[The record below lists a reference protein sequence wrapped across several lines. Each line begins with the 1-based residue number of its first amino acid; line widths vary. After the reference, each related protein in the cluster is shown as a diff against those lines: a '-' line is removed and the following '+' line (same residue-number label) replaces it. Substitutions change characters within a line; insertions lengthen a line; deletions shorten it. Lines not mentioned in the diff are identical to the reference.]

1 MPKNNGCDCR
11 KCKNCCWISPG
22 WFGSIKE
29 VRGAAKIVGMPVR
42 EFAKEFLI
50 GEWWAGDDEDV
61 IVPAPRKNFDRLS
74 DVLSKEQQ
82 ELDKIKTRIGK
93 ASLWRKGKSKILHN
107 DIWKEAKLRNG
118 KGFVRASWG
127 HNLMAGFACI
137 FLTED
142 EKCIIHK
149 SKPTEC
155 RKSFGCK
162 KTTVK
167 PTTRIRI
174 AKYWKKHQDFIEYL
188 NRQ

>member
-29 VRGAAKIVGMPVR
+29 VRGAARIVGMPVR
-42 EFAKEFLI
+42 EFAKEVLI

-74 DVLSKEQQ
+74 KENQKI
-82 ELDKIKTRIGK
+82 ELEIGSRI
-93 ASLWRKGKSKILHN
+93 
-107 DIWKEAKLRNG
+107 IWKEAKLKNG